1 MEDGNE
7 SIDYIIKE
15 RDQFILKS
23 LTSFTE
29 YKKPHPVP
37 IQGETFQNKITVVAE
52 KVNKLLGKRLYAGN
66 CSCISEHSCM
76 SLQNITFTTVN
87 KTKLFNLKLGVQDV
101 FQTMTFWT

>member
-37 IQGETFQNKITVVAE
+37 IQGETSQ
-52 KVNKLLGKRLYAGN
+52 
-66 CSCISEHSCM
+66 
-76 SLQNITFTTVN
+76 TF
-87 KTKLFNLKLGVQDV
+87 
-101 FQTMTFWT
+101 